1 MLSLLEG
8 NRYKGSGCS
17 HFEFGKASISLL
29 VYASTLCNKVCYF
42 RTPHFYCCT
51 VAEHQC
57 VIAASIQC
65 TGEYLFYKYLH
76 LGLEGTLNLFGVSL
90 QIYFR
95 RLGNDL
101 KNLVL
106 CLFVL
111 TPI

>member
-17 HFEFGKASISLL
+17 HFKFGKASISLL

-90 QIYFR
+90 QIY
-95 RLGNDL
+95 LEMIS
-101 KNLVL
+101 KIWSYASL
-106 CLFVL
+106 C
-111 TPI
+111 